1 MGTFYSVIGPITT
14 QKEYDVV
21 KRVPEGFVL
30 YHKEYPTS
38 FVFFEGQVIK
48 PKNGVIVNQPDSNWV
63 LEEYETYIQKYGQN
77 FTEPSY
83 SEEDTQFDDSN
94 SSNLDEDKNDE
105 KEFVELIEEEDT
117 FDVNLSEGSLMFINS
132 ILNIGEDWK
141 LHPREASL
149 KDFFSIMSFLAI
161 GFLIEKGHLSTEEIA
176 NEDLTFVFRK
186 EGVFEELKKF
196 VSRYIE
202 GLSDNVLSTI
212 AYLLLAKFD
221 GKNQEIDPNWIS
233 KFYELYKDRFKG
245 IDFSEGRIKGYD
257 AEKNLI
263 FALTPKV
270 LSNLTIDD
278 IRHKKSL
285 IKTIFD
291 VNNFLYDSGFGFDL
305 TEEETVK
312 VLFREFLKKLIE
324 NALPSEGDILSQGS
338 FKKTLSSF
346 VFYGKTTTV
355 LAVLGLFASLDD
367 SSYEEFKNLFS
378 QVHELYE
385 DLTKANKEFYDEVN
399 EVFFVTTKT
408 NFENALEKLVNFSL
422 KSLNSFISQKSLI
435 NEDDAYDFTIFLSFF
450 IHDLS
455 DANEIYKTNVLK
467 EASEVFV
474 ENVPAE
480 TYLRSVL
487 FSNDLNKDEVEKI
500 IYMLHKTKTLTLLY
514 PELSKYTDTS
524 LLAQEIDIEKEIES
538 RSGEFKNILSILE
551 KLTSRTKREQI
562 PELKYILDIVNTILS
577 QEYNNE
583 EHILTDK
590 LLPILD
596 TILEKYSDDPLKLF
610 EVSNFVKDLIDFLN
624 DIATKNFSSL
634 SNSYNRDVLYTIND
648 LSDYMIYV
656 YDKILNSEIKA
667 EGDKKLFYRIAT
679 TSFLTYL
686 NKPSSLAKK
695 LLFVSSE
702 HLSLI
707 GAAYS
712 DVYIALSNLKFI
724 SSEDK
729 EKLLR
734 AIDKVYDSITKTFEE
749 VERFRKITKTT
760 IASLESM
767 MFFLEDFIRNDL
779 KEILSKYEKDF
790 YSSYEKDFEN
800 LSNAY
805 KEIYTS
811 LFAIRSNLMFN
822 SLTDIF
828 EKEPP
833 KTFPAFLESRYKTLL
848 VDTVRRL
855 IENSDLTQIKRLREI
870 NLVSLF
876 NEDKSYS
883 SFSTKEDRLDFLRIQ
898 TTLGKPRLLVRIP
911 LPEVLKNK
919 EHLYQM
925 YWIDELK
932 EYFFEK
938 DFEELVNTTPE
949 KYGALD
955 ILPRELSLRSLDHLF
970 SDTETYKIGR
980 DLQTMAASLIYRGGS
995 YYLPVKVKEPSE
1007 SLKKLISSQIYEI
1020 KKSLSSKEKAKI
1032 LDKLRISLKNF
1043 DVIEYSTEDKVRL
1056 DEISAKIRI
1065 GKEVYKI
1072 SVKEIGHHVYLNALV
1087 DYYKS
1092 IGKGNEEIISAV
1104 EKLGKAIMELHSDY
1118 KRNFSINT
1126 ILKSLDNVDKDTF
1139 IKFVIKSAIENYV
1152 EGKSSFAISKEGNIM
1167 ISPPSS
1173 YEIGEVYTGLTR
1185 TDKHHTPFNTP
1196 FSSLMAGKFLEA
1208 VKPFLGENLFNFIK
1222 DLSERYVNIVI
1233 NPNGWYNAT
1242 RRRINI
1248 NPFAHIIK
1256 GSRFPYSI
1264 SLMLEEIEKYHNKK
1278 EVVREELKKKSA
1290 KPVPEAHQSSGTFD
1304 PVLSTIKA
1312 FTSTLVHELGHALAN
1327 AYPNVDKE
1335 EDTKRGIDG
1344 ATYYI
1349 PEFVKNYFTEE
1360 LKPRIIKFL
1369 EEIKDEL
1376 DLGDLFVQKLIA
1388 VATNEESSL
1397 DLLYSNYNDFIKVLK
1412 SEISSKEEEIEKKI
1426 IDLMEKYQIM
1436 NFYSFLN
1443 ILEVPSTALEFYF
1456 LNGEEEFK
1464 KKYPVY
1470 YPIVKRFI
1478 DVYNKALVEEK
1489 EWNTQ
1494 NS

>member
-1 MGTFYSVIGPITT
+1 MGTFYSVTGPITT
-14 QKEYDVV
+14 EKDYDVV

-63 LEEYETYIQKYGQN
+63 LEEYETYMQKYGQN

-83 SEEDTQFDDSN
+83 SEEGAQFDDSN

-105 KEFVELIEEEDT
+105 KEFVELIKEEDT

-141 LHPREASL
+141 LHPGEASL

-161 GFLIEKGHLSTEEIA
+161 GFLIEKGHLSAEEIA
-176 NEDLTFVFRK
+176 NEDLTFVFKK

-212 AYLLLAKFD
+212 TYLLLAKFD
-221 GKNQEIDPNWIS
+221 GKNQEINPNWIS

-245 IDFSEGRIKGYD
+245 INFSEGRIKGYD

-263 FALTPKV
+263 YALTPKV
-270 LSNLTIDD
+270 LLNLTIDD

-291 VNNFLYDSGFGFDL
+291 VNNFLYDSGFGFDFS
-305 TEEETVK
+305 EEGTLRK
-312 VLFREFLKKLIE
+312 LLNEFLEKLVE
-324 NALPSEGDILSQGS
+324 QTLPSENDILSQRS

-346 VFYGKTTTV
+346 VFNKKTNTV
-355 LAVLGLFASLDD
+355 LAALGLFASLDD
-367 SSYEEFKNLFS
+367 STYEEFKNLFI
-378 QVHELYE
+378 QAHKLYENLTNAYEELYNE
-385 DLTKANKEFYDEVN
+385 GNEIVVVAAKA
-399 EVFFVTTKT
+399 
-408 NFENALEKLVNFSL
+408 NFENDLEKLVNFSL
-422 KSLNSFISQKSLI
+422 KSLTSFISEKSFL
-435 NEDDAYDFTIFLSFF
+435 NEDDVYDFTIFLSSF
-450 IHDLS
+450 IHDP
-455 DANEIYKTNVLK
+455 DEAQEIYKTNVLK

-474 ENVPAE
+474 ENIPAE
-480 TYLRSVL
+480 TYLRTAL
-487 FSNDLNKDEVEKI
+487 FSNYLNGGETVKI
-500 IYMLHKTKTLTLLY
+500 IYTLHKTKTLTLLY

-524 LLAQEIDIEKEIES
+524 LLAQEIEIEKEIES
-538 RSGEFKNILSILE
+538 YSSEFKNLLSILE
-551 KLTSRTKREQI
+551 KFTKRPIKEKI
-562 PELKYILDIVNTILS
+562 PELKYILDIVNNILS
-577 QEYNNE
+577 QKYNNE
-583 EHILTDK
+583 GHILTEK
-590 LLPILD
+590 LLHILD
-596 TILEKYSDDPLKLF
+596 TILEKYSDNPLKLF
-610 EVSNFVKDLIDFLN
+610 EVGNFVKDLIDFLS
-624 DIATKNFSSL
+624 DIATKGFSSL
-634 SNSYNRDVLYTIND
+634 SNLDNYDVLYAIND
-648 LSDYMIYV
+648 LSDYMIYA
-656 YDKILNSEIKA
+656 YDKILNNEIKA
-667 EGDKKLFYRIAT
+667 EGDQKLFYRIST

-712 DVYIALSNLKFI
+712 DVYIALSSLKFI

-749 VERFRKITKTT
+749 VERSKKITKTT

-767 MFFLEDFIRNDL
+767 MFFLEDFIRKDL

-800 LSNAY
+800 LSSAY
-805 KEIYTS
+805 KAIYTS

-855 IENSDLTQIKRLREI
+855 IENSDLIQIKRLREI

-883 SFSTKEDRLDFLRIQ
+883 SSSTKEDRLDFLRIQ

-911 LPEVLKNK
+911 LPEVFNNK

-938 DFEELVNTTPE
+938 DFEELINTTPE
-949 KYGALD
+949 KYGVLD

-970 SDTETYKIGR
+970 SNTETYKIGR
-980 DLQTMAASLIYRGGS
+980 DLQAMAASLIHRGGS

-1007 SLKKLISSQIYEI
+1007 SLKKLISSRIYEI

-1072 SVKEIGHHVYLNALV
+1072 SIKEIGHYVYLNALV

-1092 IGKGNEEIISAV
+1092 IGKSNEEIISAV

-1118 KRNFSINT
+1118 KKSFSINT
-1126 ILKSLDNVDKDTF
+1126 ILESLDNVDKDTF
-1139 IKFVIKSAIENYV
+1139 IKFVIKSVIENYV
-1152 EGKSSFAISKEGNIM
+1152 EGKSSFAISKEDNIM

-1196 FSSLMAGKFLEA
+1196 FSSLMASKFLEA

-1222 DLSERYVNIVI
+1222 ALSERYVNIVI
-1233 NPNGWYNAT
+1233 NPNDWYNAT
-1242 RRRINI
+1242 KRRINI

-1256 GSRFPYSI
+1256 RYRSPYSI
-1264 SLMLEEIEKYHNKK
+1264 SLMLEEIEKYHDKK
-1278 EVVREELKKKSA
+1278 EVIREELKKKSA
-1290 KPVPEAHQSSGTFD
+1290 QPVPEAYQSRGTFD
-1304 PVLSTIKA
+1304 PVLPTIKA
-1312 FTSTLVHELGHALAN
+1312 FTTTLVHELGHALAS

-1335 EDTKRGIDG
+1335 EDTERGIDD

-1360 LKPRIIKFL
+1360 LKPRITKFL

-1376 DLGDLFVQKLIA
+1376 NLGDLFVQKLIA
-1388 VATNEESSL
+1388 IATNEGSSL

-1412 SEISSKEEEIEKKI
+1412 SEISSKGEEIEKKI
-1426 IDLMEKYQIM
+1426 IDLMENYQIM

-1478 DVYNKALVEEK
+1478 DVYNKALEEEK
-1489 EWNTQ
+1489 K
-1494 NS
+1494 

>member
-1 MGTFYSVIGPITT
+1 MGTFYSITGPITT
-14 QKEYDVV
+14 EKDYDVV

-63 LEEYETYIQKYGQN
+63 LEEYETYMQKYGQN

-83 SEEDTQFDDSN
+83 SEEGAQFDDSN

-161 GFLIEKGHLSTEEIA
+161 GFLIEKGHLSAEEIA
-176 NEDLTFVFRK
+176 NEDLTFVFKK

-212 AYLLLAKFD
+212 TYLLLAKFD

-263 FALTPKV
+263 YALTPKV
-270 LSNLTIDD
+270 LLNLTIDD
-278 IRHKKSL
+278 IRHKKNL

-305 TEEETVK
+305 SEEGTLRK
-312 VLFREFLKKLIE
+312 LLNEFLEKLIE
-324 NALPSEGDILSQGS
+324 QTLPSENDILSQRS

-346 VFYGKTTTV
+346 VFDEKTNTV
-355 LAVLGLFASLDD
+355 LAALGLFASLDD
-367 SSYEEFKNLFS
+367 SAYEEFKNLFI
-378 QVHELYE
+378 QAHKLYENLMNAYEELYNE
-385 DLTKANKEFYDEVN
+385 DNEIVVVAAKA
-399 EVFFVTTKT
+399 
-408 NFENALEKLVNFSL
+408 NFENALEKLIDFFLQSL
-422 KSLNSFISQKSLI
+422 TSFISEKSFL
-435 NEDDAYDFTIFLSFF
+435 NEDDVYDFTIFLSSF
-450 IHDLS
+450 IHDP
-455 DANEIYKTNVLK
+455 DEAQEIYKTNVLK

-474 ENVPAE
+474 ENIPAE

-487 FSNDLNKDEVEKI
+487 FSNDLDKDEIEKI

-524 LLAQEIDIEKEIES
+524 LLAQEIEIEKETES
-538 RSGEFKNILSILE
+538 YSSEFKNILSILE
-551 KLTSRTKREQI
+551 NLTKRPIKEKI
-562 PELKYILDIVNTILS
+562 PELKYILDTVNNILS
-577 QEYNNE
+577 QKYNNE
-583 EHILTDK
+583 GHILTEK
-590 LLPILD
+590 LLHILD
-596 TILEKYSDDPLKLF
+596 TILEKYSDNPLKLF
-610 EVSNFVKDLIDFLN
+610 EVGNFVKDLIDFLS
-624 DIATKNFSSL
+624 DIATKGFSSL
-634 SNSYNRDVLYTIND
+634 SSLDNYDVLYAIND
-648 LSDYMIYV
+648 LSDYMIYA
-656 YDKILNSEIKA
+656 YDKIVNNEIKA
-667 EGDKKLFYRIAT
+667 EGDQKLFYRIAT

-695 LLFVSSE
+695 LLSVSSE
-702 HLSLI
+702 HLALI
-707 GAAYS
+707 GEASS
-712 DVYIALSNLKFI
+712 DVYIVLSNLKFI

-734 AIDKVYDSITKTFEE
+734 AIDKVYDSATKTFEE
-749 VERFRKITKTT
+749 LERSKKVTKRT

-767 MFFLEDFIRNDL
+767 MFFLEDFIRKDL

-790 YSSYEKDFEN
+790 YSSYKEDFEK
-800 LSNAY
+800 LSRAY

-828 EKEPP
+828 EGEPP

-855 IENSDLTQIKRLREI
+855 IENSDLIQIKRRIEI

-883 SFSTKEDRLDFLRIQ
+883 SSSTKEDKLDFLTIQ
-898 TTLGKPRLLVRIP
+898 TALGKPRLFARIP
-911 LPEVLKNK
+911 IPEDFKNR
-919 EHLYQM
+919 EHLYQA
-925 YWIDELK
+925 YWVDELK

-938 DFEELVNTTPE
+938 GFEELINTSQE
-949 KYGALD
+949 KYGVLD

-970 SDTETYKIGR
+970 KDSTTYEIGK
-980 DLQTMAASLIYRGGS
+980 DLQAMTASLISRGGS

-1007 SLKKLISSQIYEI
+1007 LLKKLISSQIYEI
-1020 KKSLSSKEKAKI
+1020 KKSLSSEEKTKT
-1032 LDKLRISLKNF
+1032 LDRLRISLKDF
-1043 DVIEYSTEDKVRL
+1043 DVIEYSTEDKLKL

-1065 GKEVYKI
+1065 GKETYRI
-1072 SVKEIGHHVYLNALV
+1072 SIKEIGHHVYLNALV
-1087 DYYKS
+1087 DCYKS
-1092 IGKGNEEIISAV
+1092 LGKSNEEIISAV
-1104 EKLGKAIMELHSDY
+1104 EKLGKTITELYSDY
-1118 KRNFSINT
+1118 KRKFSINK
-1126 ILKSLDNVDKDTF
+1126 ILESLDDVDKDTF

-1152 EGKSSFAISKEGNIM
+1152 EGKSSFAISKEDNIM
-1167 ISPPSS
+1167 ISPPKS
-1173 YEIGEVYTGLTR
+1173 YEIGEVYTGIKR
-1185 TDKHHTPFNTP
+1185 NVKYHAPFNTP
-1196 FSSLMAGKFLEA
+1196 FSSLMAGRFLEA
-1208 VKPFLGENLFNFIK
+1208 VKPFLGEEWFNFIK
-1222 DLSERYVNIVI
+1222 ALSERYVNIVI

-1242 RRRINI
+1242 KERINI
-1248 NPFAHIIK
+1248 NPFAHLINRAT
-1256 GSRFPYSI
+1256 SPYSI
-1264 SLMLEEIEKYHNKK
+1264 SLMLEEIEKYHDKK
-1278 EVVREELKKKSA
+1278 EVIREELKKDATKLVD
-1290 KPVPEAHQSSGTFD
+1290 KGQPNKGDFSS
-1304 PVLSTIKA
+1304 LLLTIKA
-1312 FTSTLVHELGHALAN
+1312 FTATLVHEVGHALAH
-1327 AYPNVDKE
+1327 AYPSVDKE
-1335 EDTKRGIDG
+1335 EKIERGIDSV
-1344 ATYYI
+1344 TYYI
-1349 PEFVKNYFTEE
+1349 PEFVKNYFIEE
-1360 LKPRIIKFL
+1360 LKPRITKFL

-1412 SEISSKEEEIEKKI
+1412 SQISSKGEEIEKKI

-1443 ILEVPSTALEFYF
+1443 IVEVPSTALEFYF

-1464 KKYPVY
+1464 KKYPIY

-1478 DVYNKALVEEK
+1478 EAYKKAFEEEK
-1489 EWNTQ
+1489 
-1494 NS
+1494 

>member
-1 MGTFYSVIGPITT
+1 MGTFYSITGPITT
-14 QKEYDVV
+14 EKDYDVV

-63 LEEYETYIQKYGQN
+63 LEEYETYMQKYGQN

-83 SEEDTQFDDSN
+83 SEEGAQFDDSN

-105 KEFVELIEEEDT
+105 KEFVELMEEEDT
-117 FDVNLSEGSLMFINS
+117 FDVSLSEGSLMFINS

-149 KDFFSIMSFLAI
+149 KDFFSIMSFLSI
-161 GFLIEKGHLSTEEIA
+161 GFLIEKGHLSAEEIA
-176 NEDLTFVFRK
+176 NEDLTFVFKK

-212 AYLLLAKFD
+212 TYLLLAKFD
-221 GKNQEIDPNWIS
+221 GKNQEINPNWIS

-263 FALTPKV
+263 YVLTPKV
-270 LSNLTIDD
+270 LLNLTIDD
-278 IRHKKSL
+278 IRHKKNL

-305 TEEETVK
+305 SEEETLRK
-312 VLFREFLKKLIE
+312 LLNEFLEKLIE
-324 NALPSEGDILSQGS
+324 QTLPSENDILSQRS

-346 VFYGKTTTV
+346 VFNEKTNTV
-355 LAVLGLFASLDD
+355 LAALGLFASLDD
-367 SSYEEFKNLFS
+367 SAYEEFKNLFI
-378 QVHELYE
+378 QAHKLYENLTNAYEELYNE
-385 DLTKANKEFYDEVN
+385 DN
-399 EVFFVTTKT
+399 EIVVVVAKS
-408 NFENALEKLVNFSL
+408 NFENALEKLVDFSL
-422 KSLNSFISQKSLI
+422 KSLTSFISEKSFL
-435 NEDDAYDFTIFLSFF
+435 NEDDVYDFTIFLSSF
-450 IHDLS
+450 IHDP
-455 DANEIYKTNVLK
+455 DEAQEIYKTNVLK

-474 ENVPAE
+474 ENIPAE
-480 TYLRSVL
+480 TYLRTAL
-487 FSNDLNKDEVEKI
+487 FSNYLNGGETVKI
-500 IYMLHKTKTLTLLY
+500 IYTLHKTKTLTLLY

-524 LLAQEIDIEKEIES
+524 LLAQEIEIEKEIES
-538 RSGEFKNILSILE
+538 YSSEFKNILSILE
-551 KLTSRTKREQI
+551 NLTKRPIKEKI
-562 PELKYILDIVNTILS
+562 PELKYILDTVNNILS
-577 QEYNNE
+577 QKYNNE
-583 EHILTDK
+583 GHILTEK

-596 TILEKYSDDPLKLF
+596 TILEKYSDNPLKLF
-610 EVSNFVKDLIDFLN
+610 EVGNFVKDLIDFLS
-624 DIATKNFSSL
+624 DIATKGFSSL
-634 SNSYNRDVLYTIND
+634 SSLDNYDVLYAIND
-648 LSDYMIYV
+648 LSDYMIYA
-656 YDKILNSEIKA
+656 YDKILNNEIKA
-667 EGDKKLFYRIAT
+667 EGDQKLFYRIAT

-695 LLFVSSE
+695 LLSVSSE
-702 HLSLI
+702 HLALI
-707 GAAYS
+707 GEASS
-712 DVYIALSNLKFI
+712 DVYIVLSNLKFI

-729 EKLLR
+729 EKLFR
-734 AIDKVYDSITKTFEE
+734 AIDKVYDSATKTFEE
-749 VERFRKITKTT
+749 LERSKKVTKRT

-767 MFFLEDFIRNDL
+767 MFFLEDFIRKDL

-790 YSSYEKDFEN
+790 YSSYKEDFEK
-800 LSNAY
+800 LSRAY

-855 IENSDLTQIKRLREI
+855 IENSDLIQIKRRIDI

-876 NEDKSYS
+876 NENKSYS
-883 SFSTKEDRLDFLRIQ
+883 SSSTKEDKLDFLIIQ
-898 TTLGKPRLLVRIP
+898 TALGKPRLFVRIP
-911 LPEVLKNK
+911 IPEDFKNR
-919 EHLYQM
+919 EHLYQA
-925 YWIDELK
+925 YWVDELK

-938 DFEELVNTTPE
+938 GFEELINTSPE
-949 KYGALD
+949 KYGVLD

-970 SDTETYKIGR
+970 NDSTTYEIGK
-980 DLQTMAASLIYRGGS
+980 DLKAMTASLISRGGS

-1007 SLKKLISSQIYEI
+1007 LLKKLISSQIYEI
-1020 KKSLSSKEKAKI
+1020 KKSLSSEEKTKT
-1032 LDKLRISLKNF
+1032 LDWLRISLKDF
-1043 DVIEYSTEDKVRL
+1043 DVSEYSTEDELKL

-1065 GKEVYKI
+1065 GKETYRI
-1072 SVKEIGHHVYLNALV
+1072 SIKEIGHHVYLNALV
-1087 DYYKS
+1087 DCYKS
-1092 IGKGNEEIISAV
+1092 LGKSNEEIISAV
-1104 EKLGKAIMELHSDY
+1104 EKLGKTITELYSDY
-1118 KRNFSINT
+1118 KRKFSINK
-1126 ILKSLDNVDKDTF
+1126 ILESLDDVDKDTF

-1152 EGKSSFAISKEGNIM
+1152 EGKSSFAISKEDNIM

-1173 YEIGEVYTGLTR
+1173 YEIGEVYTGI
-1185 TDKHHTPFNTP
+1185 KGNVKYHAPFNTP
-1196 FSSLMAGKFLEA
+1196 FSSLMAGRFLEA
-1208 VKPFLGENLFNFIK
+1208 VKPFLGEEWFNFIK
-1222 DLSERYVNIVI
+1222 ALSERYVNIVI

-1242 RRRINI
+1242 KERINI
-1248 NPFAHIIK
+1248 NPFAHIIERAI
-1256 GSRFPYSI
+1256 SPYSI
-1264 SLMLEEIEKYHNKK
+1264 SLMLEEIEKYHDKK
-1278 EVVREELKKKSA
+1278 EVIREELKKNATKLVG
-1290 KPVPEAHQSSGTFD
+1290 KRQLNKGDFSS
-1304 PVLSTIKA
+1304 LLLTIKA
-1312 FTSTLVHELGHALAN
+1312 FTATLVHEVGHALAH
-1327 AYPNVDKE
+1327 AYPSVDKE
-1335 EDTKRGIDG
+1335 EKIERGIDSV
-1344 ATYYI
+1344 TYYI
-1349 PEFVKNYFTEE
+1349 PEFVKNFFIEE
-1360 LKPRIIKFL
+1360 LKPRITKFL

-1376 DLGDLFVQKLIA
+1376 NLGDLFVQKLIA

-1397 DLLYSNYNDFIKVLK
+1397 DLLYSNYNDFIKALK
-1412 SEISSKEEEIEKKI
+1412 SQISSKGEEIEKKI

-1443 ILEVPSTALEFYF
+1443 IVEVPSTVLEFYF

-1464 KKYPVY
+1464 KKYPIY

-1478 DVYNKALVEEK
+1478 EAYKKALEEEK
-1489 EWNTQ
+1489 
-1494 NS
+1494 